1 MKVRLSAKL
10 FVYGVLLAGAL
21 AFTFPFV
28 YMIMTTFIKSVYS
41 LPKPEA
47 VFSAVPNLTNYQVV
61 WGKNN
66 FLRYFGNSLLITTV
80 SLVGSLAIGCITA
93 YGFSRF
99 RFPGK
104 ELIFRLFLLTMM
116 MPAVVGIIPVFI
128 IIKNL
133 QLVDS
138 YFGLW
143 LVYISTS
150 VMGSVFFLRG
160 FFQSIPKELE
170 ESVLI
175 DGGGNWRIL
184 YSIYLPMSKPA
195 IGTMAIFSFMGT
207 WQEFFTALV
216 IIKTG
221 AKRTLPIAFQMLN
234 DQYATNFG
242 WVFAAA
248 VIMLIPV
255 MFIYVIFQKRFVQGG
270 FTEGAIKG

>member
-1 MKVRLSAKL
+1 MKVHFASKL
-10 FVYGVLLAGAL
+10 FVYGILLLGAL

-28 YMIMTTFIKSVYS
+28 YMIMTSFIKSVYS
-41 LPKPEA
+41 LPKPQV
-47 VFSAVPNLTNYQVV
+47 VFSAVPNLHNFEVV
-61 WGKNN
+61 WGKNH

-80 SLVGSLAIGCITA
+80 SVLGSLAIGCITA
-93 YGFSRF
+93 YAFARF
-99 RFPGK
+99 AFPGK

-133 QLVDS
+133 GLVDT
-138 YFGLW
+138 YRGLW

-170 ESVLI
+170 ESVLM

-184 YSIYLPMSKPA
+184 WNIYLPMSKPA

-216 IIKTG
+216 ILKTG
-221 AKRTLPIAFQMLN
+221 IKRTLPIAFQMLN
-234 DQYATNFG
+234 DQFATNYG

-248 VIMLIPV
+248 IIMLIPV
-255 MFIYVIFQKRFVQGG
+255 MLIYVIFQKRFVQGG
-270 FTEGAIKG
+270 FNEGAVKG